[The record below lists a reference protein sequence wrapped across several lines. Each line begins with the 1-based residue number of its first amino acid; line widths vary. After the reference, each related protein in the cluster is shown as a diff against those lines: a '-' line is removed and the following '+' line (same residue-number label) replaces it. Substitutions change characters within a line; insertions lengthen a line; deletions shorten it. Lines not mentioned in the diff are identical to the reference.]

1 MSAEL
6 YLNFKLYKR
15 IISRLDV
22 KNGILVKGI
31 NLEGLR
37 NLGDP
42 EHFSKI
48 YYNQKIDEIHFQD
61 IVASLYNR
69 DVLFKIIEKIS
80 KKIFVNVSVG
90 GGIRNINEVD
100 KLLRI
105 GADKVVINTAAVKNP
120 KFLKKLVDVY
130 GSSTISVAIETAKI
144 ENKYEVFIETGREKT
159 GIELFKWINDVQ
171 KLNVG
176 EIIVT
181 EISMEGRNMGFNL
194 DLYKDL
200 RSRIDTQLVA
210 HGGAGPFSNIA
221 DLFNKTNVDAVS
233 IASLFH
239 YNNIKP
245 ASLSEYKGSNAF
257 VKFLKDEDVVGTS
270 VKSLKK
276 YLLSKKLKL
285 DYENII
291 WITKKSYF
299 L

>member
-159 GIELFKWINDVQ
+159 GIEL
-171 KLNVG
+171 LNG
-176 EIIVT
+176 
-181 EISMEGRNMGFNL
+181 
-194 DLYKDL
+194 
-200 RSRIDTQLVA
+200 
-210 HGGAGPFSNIA
+210 
-221 DLFNKTNVDAVS
+221 
-233 IASLFH
+233 
-239 YNNIKP
+239 
-245 ASLSEYKGSNAF
+245 
-257 VKFLKDEDVVGTS
+257 
-270 VKSLKK
+270 
-276 YLLSKKLKL
+276 
-285 DYENII
+285 
-291 WITKKSYF
+291 
-299 L
+299 